1 MLEEMDQLPQ
11 RLVLHMDQ
19 QQLEVLLPRLLRLL
33 VIHLLRLLVIQQV
46 NNVDAAIRLLRT
58 DKAADAAELEA
69 ASLHIEPNNNLVVVR
84 AWLQE

>member
-33 VIHLLRLLVIQQV
+33 VIQQV
-46 NNVDAAIRLLRT
+46 NNVDAAIHLLRT
-58 DKAADAAELEA
+58 DTAAAAAELEA

>member
-19 QQLEVLLPRLLRLL
+19 QQPEVPLPR
-33 VIHLLRLLVIQQV
+33 LLRLLVIQQV
-46 NNVDAAIRLLRT
+46 NNVDAAIHLLRT
-58 DKAADAAELEA
+58 DTAAAAAAAELEA

>member
-33 VIHLLRLLVIQQV
+33 VIQQV
-46 NNVDAAIRLLRT
+46 NNVDAAIHLLRT
-58 DKAADAAELEA
+58 DTAAAAELEA
-69 ASLHIEPNNNLVVVR
+69 ASLHIEPSNNNLVVVR